1 MMKDLLHLMALTKVK
16 LVGAIHAK
24 TLLSHFGNAEDIFN
38 ASESELTAI
47 PNIGEK
53 IASNIRQF
61 KNFSRIEKELRFIE
75 KNQIKVHSYL
85 DASYPQRLK
94 HYNDAPIFLYQK
106 GEVDLNPPRV
116 VAIVGTRK
124 ATERGKDF
132 CKKLV
137 KELKEYD
144 VVINSGLAYGIDY
157 TAHRQSVESDIPTIG
172 VLAHGLDLIYPAAH
186 NGLAKRMLQKGGLVT
201 EFPSQ
206 TTPDRQN
213 FPSRNRIIAGMSDA
227 VIVIETKITGGSMIT
242 AHIAN
247 NYNKDVFAVP
257 GRLEDEYSK
266 GCNHLIKTHKAALI
280 ESAEDIGYIMR
291 WDKKDENTAKVQR
304 QIFVD
309 LTPEESQIVNLLRS
323 TDEITTDKLSFELQ
337 KSISQ
342 IAALMLGLEFKG
354 VVKPLPGSRFT
365 LIR

>member
-1 MMKDLLHLMALTKVK
+1 MKDLLHLMALTKVK
-16 LVGAIHAK
+16 LVGSVHAK
-24 TLLSHFGNAEDIFN
+24 TLLTHFGNAADVFK
-38 ASESELTAI
+38 ASQSELKVI

-53 IASNIRQF
+53 IASNIRRF
-61 KNFSRIEKELRFIE
+61 NAFSDAEKELKFIE
-75 KNQIKVHSYL
+75 KNKIKVHTYF
-85 DASYPQRLK
+85 DESYPHRLK
-94 HYNDAPIFLYQK
+94 HYNDAPIILYQK
-106 GEVDLNPPRV
+106 GEIDLNFPRA

-144 VVINSGLAYGIDY
+144 IIVNSGLAYGIDY
-157 TAHRQSVESDIPTIG
+157 TAHKQSVESNIPTIG
-172 VLAHGLDLIYPAAH
+172 VLAHGLDRIYPATH
-186 NGLAKRMLQKGGLVT
+186 QGLATKMLANGGLVT
-201 EFPSQ
+201 EFPSE
-206 TTPDRQN
+206 TNPDRQN

-227 VIVIETKITGGSMIT
+227 VIVVETKITGGSMIT

-257 GRLEDEYSK
+257 GRLQDEHSK

-291 WDKKDENTAKVQR
+291 WDKKDESAAQIQR

-309 LTPEESQIVNLLRS
+309 LTPEESQIVNLLR
-323 TDEITTDKLSFELQ
+323 TKENIGTDKLSFDLQ
-337 KSISQ
+337 KSTSQ
-342 IAALMLGLEFKG
+342 IAVLMLGLEFKG
-354 VVKPLPGSRFT
+354 VVKPLPGSRFA
-365 LIR
+365 LVR